1 MLTPCKNGVFV
12 SIPFARYQFTKYV
25 LRIPG
30 PFVSRGCA
38 VTSTIM
44 DKNRQVSPL
53 KQEAICAHLTGAF
66 PVQRIPF
73 AHESLCSS
81 APKNIASRV

>member
-12 SIPFARYQFTKYV
+12 SIPFARYQFTKYG

-30 PFVSRGCA
+30 PFLSRGCG
-38 VTSTIM
+38 VTSTII
-44 DKNRQVSPL
+44 DKNRQVSKKPL
-53 KQEAICAHLTGAF
+53 ALFLTGAF

-73 AHESLCSS
+73 PQESLCSS

>member
-53 KQEAICAHLTGAF
+53 KQEAIGTHLTGAF

-73 AHESLCSS
+73 PYESLCSS
-81 APKNIASRV
+81 AP